1 MDKTNSSLVL
11 IQLINCCFFYLGLD
25 IETNSWLVLIQVW
38 ISKQIRDMQKTNSWL
53 VLFNQLIVFFYLGL
67 DIEKNSRFGYRKK
80 FVICEKQ
87 IHGLISKEIDDMDK
101 TSSLLLVI

>member
-1 MDKTNSSLVL
+1 MSIPKQNQFMVWMSKE
-11 IQLINCCFFYLGLD
+11 IQGLD